1 MAAASELILNVVTP
15 ERSMVNQVSTE
26 AIVLPGEM
34 GQLMLL
40 PGHINFI
47 TSLSHGSFGYKVNGE
62 WQIAFLSGGF
72 TQVYDG
78 KVTVLA
84 ETMEMAAELDL
95 AEAEL
100 QLQEITN
107 KIKGLKV
114 DSPEYAAA
122 ALTKEMSIARI
133 KAAQKKLH

>member
-1 MAAASELILNVVTP
+1 MAATELILSVVTP
-15 ERSMVNQVSTE
+15 EKSIVNQISTE
-26 AIVLPGEM
+26 AIVLPGEA
-34 GQLMLL
+34 GQLTLL

-47 TSLSHGSFGYKVNGE
+47 TSLSHGSFGYKVSGE

-84 ETMEMAAELDL
+84 ETMEMAAELDI
-95 AEAEL
+95 AAAEL

-107 KIKGLKV
+107 KIKNLKV
-114 DSPEYAAA
+114 DSPEYATASMI
-122 ALTKEMSIARI
+122 KDMSIARI